1 MRKQIAVALVV
12 LVAPV
17 YFCMAQGGSPGATA
31 DIPFGF
37 IAEGKTL
44 PAGPYQ
50 FTEADNSKA
59 IIVRNNKTGES
70 VIAPIITLLGMQ
82 AEKETNI
89 VFDVVGND
97 HYLSEVR
104 IADTDGYLLKAT
116 PGMHTHALVKG
127 TKGKK

>member
-1 MRKQIAVALVV
+1 MRKQIAMALVV

-17 YFCMAQGGSPGATA
+17 YLCMAQGGPPGATA
-31 DIPFGF
+31 DIPFSF

-50 FTEADNSKA
+50 FTERDTPPV

-70 VIAPIITLLGMQ
+70 LIAPVITLLGTQ
-82 AEKETNI
+82 FEKETNI

-104 IADTDGYLLKAT
+104 IADTDGYLLRAT
-116 PGMHTHALVKG
+116 PGKHTHALVKG

>member
-1 MRKQIAVALVV
+1 MKKQIAVALVV

-17 YFCMAQGGSPGATA
+17 YLCMAQGGPPGATA
-31 DIPFGF
+31 DIPFSF

-50 FTEADNSKA
+50 FMERDTPTVIVVRNSK
-59 IIVRNNKTGES
+59 TGDS
-70 VIAPIITLLGMQ
+70 VIVPVITLLGTQ

-89 VFDVVGND
+89 VFDVVGNA

-104 IADTDGYLLKAT
+104 IADTDGYLLKVT
-116 PGMHTHALVKG
+116 PGKHVHALVKG
-127 TKGKK
+127 AKGKK

>member
-1 MRKQIAVALVV
+1 MRKQIAIALVV
-12 LVAPV
+12 LVFTV
-17 YFCMAQGGSPGATA
+17 YFCIAQGGPPGATA
-31 DIPFGF
+31 DIPFSF

-50 FTEADNSKA
+50 FTERDDPTV
-59 IIVRNNKTGES
+59 IVVRNGKTGES
-70 VIAPIITLLGMQ
+70 VIVPIITRLGTQ

-116 PGMHTHALVKG
+116 PGKHTHALVKG
-127 TKGKK
+127 VKGKK

>member
-17 YFCMAQGGSPGATA
+17 CLCMAQGAPPGATA
-31 DIPFGF
+31 DIPFSF
-37 IAEGKTL
+37 IVEGKTL

-50 FTEADNSKA
+50 FTERDIPTAIILRNSK
-59 IIVRNNKTGES
+59 TSES
-70 VIAPIITLLGMQ
+70 VIAPVITLLGTQ

-89 VFDVVGND
+89 VFDVVGSD
-97 HYLSEVR
+97 HYLSEIR
-104 IADTDGYLLKAT
+104 IADTDGYLVRAT
-116 PGMHTHALVKG
+116 PGKHTHALVKG